1 MELRAELPDELAGWV
16 HDAARRFNV
25 EPSVIIHRAL
35 EHYLRH
41 MAQVRDASRAQS
53 GHRRVAIHA
62 RDGGPSQ
69 KGEYCPFPE
78 CPYENGCPG
87 EICAL

>member
-1 MELRAELPDELAGWV
+1 MELHAELPDELAGWV

-41 MAQVRDASRAQS
+41 MAQVRDATRAHHA
-53 GHRRVAIHA
+53 HRRTAGHGP
-62 RDGGPSQ
+62 GGSHGRKKEDCPYQ
-69 KGEYCPFPE
+69 K
-78 CPYENGCPG
+78 CPYEHGCPG
-87 EICAL
+87 EFCAL